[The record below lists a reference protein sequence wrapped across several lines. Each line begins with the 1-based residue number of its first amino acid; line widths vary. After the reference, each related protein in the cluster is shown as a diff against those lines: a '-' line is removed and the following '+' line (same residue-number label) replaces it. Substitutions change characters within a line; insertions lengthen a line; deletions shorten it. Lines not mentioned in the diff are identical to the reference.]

1 MDLHLDGITNVTA
14 NQIAP
19 RRDDKPTKWTEK
31 ITRSTDVP
39 GWPIQPD
46 LFQYLYVTIQSLVV
60 II

>member
-1 MDLHLDGITNVTA
+1 MVHLSLAIVPIKL
-14 NQIAP
+14 IAP

-46 LFQYLYVTIQSLVV
+46 NGAFSKMATDNILRNRF
-60 II
+60 